1 LITEKGR
8 LNGNFNVLKELL
20 DKGMVTGELVKS
32 FSIGELID
40 QEKFRSLLFYLG
52 LITIKENIFGN
63 TYEFIIP
70 NLTIN
75 LLQWDFIRKA
85 VMENY
90 DLKINIDFLKQQFNN
105 MAFEGK
111 WKRLF
116 EYILDRFYEASSIRD
131 FVFHEEGIKMFLLAY
146 LNVSPLYIVHS
157 EPEMNKGFADIFL
170 QKDYIIT
177 DKTKYEYIV
186 ELKYVKKEELKKTS
200 LSEIRE
206 QAINQLE
213 RYAKSKKIREKLIK
227 IIIISTNDK
236 LLLLEE
242 IK

>member
-1 LITEKGR
+1 
-8 LNGNFNVLKELL
+8 
-20 DKGMVTGELVKS
+20 
-32 FSIGELID
+32 
-40 QEKFRSLLFYLG
+40 
-52 LITIKENIFGN
+52 
-63 TYEFIIP
+63 
-70 NLTIN
+70 
-75 LLQWDFIRKA
+75 
-85 VMENY
+85 
-90 DLKINIDFLKQQFNN
+90 
-105 MAFEGK
+105 
-111 WKRLF
+111 
-116 EYILDRFYEASSIRD
+116 
-131 FVFHEEGIKMFLLAY
+131 
-146 LNVSPLYIVHS
+146 
-157 EPEMNKGFADIFL
+157 MNKGFADIFL

-186 ELKYVKKEELKKTS
+186 ELKYVKKEELKKTK